1 MDSKRAL
8 AAKTQQDLLVK
19 TLGPRHSSSAMTEL
33 LHPSDGSTS
42 LNEKPSFNFRP
53 SLTKLGAGK
62 SMLKYKS
69 DAFVFSQG
77 DRADSVFYLQNGK
90 IKITVVSKR
99 GKEAVVAILPEGSF
113 FGEGCLT
120 GQPLRLAT
128 ASTVQASSVIR
139 VKKLVMER
147 LLRDEPDFAAQFLA
161 YLLSRNVRMESD
173 LVDHLFNNSEKRLA
187 RLLLI
192 LANYGKK
199 SKSKPMI
206 AKMSQETL
214 AKMIG
219 TTRSRVSFFMNRFRE
234 KGYIK
239 YNGGMHIDDSLV
251 SVLLRD

>member
-1 MDSKRAL
+1 MDSKHAL
-8 AAKTQQDLLVK
+8 ATKKQQTLALK
-19 TLGPRHSSSAMTEL
+19 TLGPRHTSSGQAGL
-33 LHPSDGSTS
+33 LHSSDGG
-42 LNEKPSFNFRP
+42 NGVEEKASFNFRP
-53 SLTKLGAGK
+53 TLTKLGTGK

-69 DAFVFSQG
+69 DVSVFSQG
-77 DRADSVFYLQNGK
+77 DKADSVFYLQSGK

-99 GKEAVVAILPEGSF
+99 GKEVVVAILPEASF

-120 GQPLRLAT
+120 GQPLRFST
-128 ASTVQASSVIR
+128 ASTVQASNVIR
-139 VKKLVMER
+139 VKKPVMQG
-147 LLRDEPDFAAQFLA
+147 LLRDEPEFAAEFLA

-219 TTRSRVSFFMNRFRE
+219 TTRSRVSFFSIGSE
-234 KGYIK
+234 T
-239 YNGGMHIDDSLV
+239 
-251 SVLLRD
+251 RDTSGTTAECILMIRW